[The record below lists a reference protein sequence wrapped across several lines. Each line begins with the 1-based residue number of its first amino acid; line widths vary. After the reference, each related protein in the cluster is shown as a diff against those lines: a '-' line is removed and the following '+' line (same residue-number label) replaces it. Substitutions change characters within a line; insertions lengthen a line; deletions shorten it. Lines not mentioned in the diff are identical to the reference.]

1 MTVACKNQQF
11 NKQKAK
17 FSSSFR
23 ENLYV
28 NDRLDKG
35 EKS

>member
-1 MTVACKNQQF
+1 MTVACKNQQY
-11 NKQKAK
+11 KQKAK